1 VTETASLAS
10 VIVVCWNSEDVIERC
25 LEHLFAQDYPNFEI
39 IVVDDGSSDDT
50 LELTEE
56 SLGSGKVTIVHSPL
70 NRGCPHARNLG
81 LRHAR
86 GEFIAFIDADGFATP
101 GWLSAV
107 VDTFEADET
116 VGGVASAV
124 FLASNPLVL
133 NGAGGTVNRQGWG
146 ADLLFNESYE
156 RAVIADEVLY
166 PMGCG
171 MSLRKSAVER
181 VGPFDDRMLNYYD
194 DVDYGIRLWRAG
206 YRVVVSPDAWIDH
219 GFGHSSGGSTMK
231 LLLCEQ
237 HRMRV
242 VLKHTPLRRLGRW
255 AFHELVA
262 TKRAFSPRYELKLSA
277 ARWNIRHL
285 PSTLLSR
292 WRLRHAPRAPD
303 RLIDSSWGENFPEG
317 VLPIMKPRPEKAT
330 RSIDMADPR
339 ASRRLLYGWYPA
351 EHVAGRSFRW
361 AGVQAA
367 AIVHLNTPAR
377 RLRLHFSHVPDDI
390 GGIDVTVREVG
401 SADPLKP
408 TWSTQIEWQYVEQ
421 SVENHP
427 IDLPAGD
434 YEVVFSARGTWSSGK
449 DKRLLA
455 FALSSM
461 SFDESD
467 DIPTGGLQMAEPEV
481 RSQLVSGW
489 FEPEEIGDRSYR
501 WGSGRAAVTVRL
513 LEDARVMRIGYR
525 MAPVPVGSL
534 QIFAYPLGS
543 RQAVWSAQLPWSDGE
558 WHDKEVLLSLPAGD
572 YIFKFETDST
582 WSNPDQR
589 DSTFPRDNRSL
600 GFAMSELTFSGSP
613 TTAREST

>member
-1 VTETASLAS
+1 VTEIAPLAS

-25 LEHLFAQDYPNFEI
+25 LEHLFAQDYANFEI
-39 IVVDDGSSDDT
+39 VVVDDGSSDDT
-50 LELTEE
+50 LELAEE

-101 GWLSAV
+101 SWLSAI

-116 VGGVASAV
+116 IGGVASTV

-133 NGAGGTVNRQGWG
+133 NGAGGIVNRQGWG
-146 ADLLFNESYE
+146 ADLLMNESYE
-156 RAVIADEVLY
+156 RAEIAEEVLY

-171 MSLRKSAVER
+171 MSLRRSAVER

-194 DVDYGIRLWRAG
+194 DVDYGMRLWRAG

-219 GFGHSSGGSTMK
+219 GFGHSSGGSTLK

-255 AFHELVA
+255 VFHEVIA
-262 TKRAFSPRYELKLSA
+262 TRRSFSPRYELKLSA
-277 ARWNIRHL
+277 VKWNIRYL

-292 WRLRHAPRAPD
+292 WRLRAAPHVPD

-317 VLPIMKPRPEKAT
+317 VLPIRKPRPEKAT
-330 RSIDMADPR
+330 RSLDMADSR

-351 EHVAGRSFRW
+351 EHVDGRSFRW
-361 AGVQAA
+361 ASTQAA
-367 AIVHLNTPAR
+367 AIVHLDTPAR
-377 RLRLHFSHVPDDI
+377 RVRLRFSHVPDDI
-390 GGIDVTVREVG
+390 GWIDVTVREVG
-401 SADPLKP
+401 AIDPLEP
-408 TWSTQIEWQYVEQ
+408 AWSARIEWQYIEQ
-421 SVENHP
+421 TVENHP
-427 IDLPAGD
+427 IALPAGD
-434 YEVVFSARGTWSSGK
+434 YEVVFSARRTWTSGK

-467 DIPTGGLQMAEPEV
+467 EIPTGGLQMSGPQVGA
-481 RSQLVSGW
+481 QLVSGW
-489 FEPEEIGDRSYR
+489 FEPEEIGERSYR
-501 WGSGRAAVTVRL
+501 WGSGRAAATVRL
-513 LEDARVMRIGYR
+513 LESASAVRIGYR
-525 MAPVPVGSL
+525 MAPVSVGLLRIS
-534 QIFAYPLGS
+534 AYALGS
-543 RQAVWSAQLPWSDGE
+543 AQPVWSAEMPWHDGE
-558 WHDKEVLLSLPAGD
+558 WHDEELPLSLPAGD
-572 YIFKFETDST
+572 YLFELETEST

-589 DSTFPRDNRSL
+589 DAAFPPDNRAL
-600 GFAMSELTFSGSP
+600 GFALSELSFRGS
-613 TTAREST
+613 TATGGERT